1 MFWLQVYHQNLRKTQ
16 KLSLKSGSKSIVR
29 VSVSKAMLIDGDEL
43 PSKSMFRVQ
52 FHKPGDG
59 EA

>member
-1 MFWLQVYHQNLRKTQ
+1 MLWLQAYHQNLKKTQ

-29 VSVSKAMLIDGDEL
+29 VSVSKAMLIYGDEL
-43 PSKSMFRVQ
+43 LSKFRFSVQ